1 MGEAERPSIL
11 VVDDEADVV
20 ESIRELLRLDYRVL
34 VATRASEAISILQE
48 GPVDVVMTD
57 QRMPEMTGVEL
68 LHHVRETQPDTVRLL
83 FTGYADVRAVIDA
96 INRGNIYR
104 YITKPWD
111 PEDLQVVVRDAVE
124 RHDLIAERQR
134 LLGELQRTNEELI
147 RANTELAATSELK
160 SNFIRVASHELRT
173 PLTILMLLTHLATR
187 ADDVAEPLHGWIVQI
202 AAATDRLQRRVDDLT
217 SMLAVEKFERPLAR
231 QALDL
236 FALLETAA
244 EEVRPFIALRNQTL
258 VRDYRESLGTM
269 ELEGE
274 KIRDCLSHLLLNAV
288 KFTPDAG
295 RITLA
300 ARRFGDG
307 GAEIRVSDTG
317 AGIDAA
323 SRARVFE
330 PFFTAFDVSGHSS
343 GLFEFERRGLGL
355 GLTVA
360 KAFVEMHGGEVGV
373 ESELGRGT
381 TFTVTLRP
389 PGRAATATLGNGD
402 ADHLRARRG
411 H

>member
-236 FALLETAA
+236 FALLESAA
-244 EEVRPFIALRNQTL
+244 EEVRPFVALRNQTL

-360 KAFVEMHGGEVGV
+360 KAFVEMHGGEVSV

-381 TFTVTLRP
+381 TFTVTLR

>member
-1 MGEAERPSIL
+1 MEAQRPSIL

-34 VATRASEAISILQE
+34 VATRASEAMAILQE
-48 GPVDVVMTD
+48 RPVDVVMTD

-96 INRGNIYR
+96 INRGSIYR

-111 PEDLQVVVRDAVE
+111 PEDLQVIVRDAVE

-134 LLGELQRTNEELI
+134 LLAELRRANEELM
-147 RANTELAATSELK
+147 RANGELAATSELK

-173 PLTILMLLTHLATR
+173 PLTILALLTHLATR
-187 ADDVAEPLHGWIVQI
+187 APDVPEPLHGWLIQI
-202 AAATDRLQRRVDDLT
+202 AGATERLERRVDDLT

-231 QALDL
+231 RALDL
-236 FALLETAA
+236 FALLESAA
-244 EEVRPFIALRNQTL
+244 EEVRPFIALRGQTL
-258 VRDYRESLGTM
+258 VRDYREGLGTM

-300 ARRFGDG
+300 ARRSPDG

-330 PFFTAFDVSGHSS
+330 PFFTAFDVSRHSS
-343 GLFEFERRGLGL
+343 GLFEYERRGLGL

-360 KAFVEMHGGEVGV
+360 KAFVEMHGGNVSV
-373 ESELGRGT
+373 ESEVGSGT
-381 TFTVTLRP
+381 TFIVTLRAP
-389 PGRAATATLGNGD
+389 SPATAHGNGG
-402 ADHLRARRG
+402 AAL
-411 H
+411 

>member
-124 RHDLIAERQR
+124 RHDVIAERQR

-258 VRDYRESLGTM
+258 VRDYRESLGIM

-274 KIRDCLSHLLLNAV
+274 KIQDCLSHLLLNAV
-288 KFTPDAG
+288 KFTPAAG
-295 RITLA
+295 RSTLA
-300 ARRFGDG
+300 ARRSADG
-307 GAEIRVSDTG
+307 AAEIRVSDTG
-317 AGIDAA
+317 VGIDAA
-323 SRARVFE
+323 SRAHVFE
-330 PFFTAFDVSGHSS
+330 PFFTAFDVSGHAS
-343 GLFEFERRGLGL
+343 GLFEYNGRGLGL
-355 GLTVA
+355 GLTVV
-360 KAFVEMHGGEVGV
+360 KAFIEMHGGRVSVASEV
-373 ESELGRGT
+373 ESGT
-381 TFTVTLRP
+381 TLSVALPAQDRPATLRSATE
-389 PGRAATATLGNGD
+389 AAN
-402 ADHLRARRG
+402 
-411 H
+411 

>member
-1 MGEAERPSIL
+1 MAVGEQPSIL
-11 VVDDEADVV
+11 VVDDEADVA

-34 VATRASEAISILQE
+34 VATRASQALSILQE
-48 GPVDVVMTD
+48 RPVDVIMTD

-68 LHHVRETQPDTVRLL
+68 LHHVRQTQPDTVRLL

-96 INRGNIYR
+96 INHGNIYR

-134 LLGELQRTNEELI
+134 LLGELQRTNEELV
-147 RANTELAATSELK
+147 RANAELAATSELK

-173 PLTILMLLTHLATR
+173 PLTILALLTHLATR
-187 ADDVAEPLHGWIVQI
+187 VDDVPEPLHGWLVQI
-202 AAATDRLQRRVDDLT
+202 SGASDRLQRRVDDLT
-217 SMLAVEKFERPLAR
+217 AMLAVEKFERPLAR
-231 QALDL
+231 RSLDL
-236 FALLETAA
+236 FALLESAA

-258 VRDYRESLGTM
+258 VRDYRQSLGTM

-274 KIRDCLSHLLLNAV
+274 KIRDCLSHLLLNAI

-300 ARRFGDG
+300 GRRSPDG

-323 SRARVFE
+323 TRARVFE

-343 GLFEFERRGLGL
+343 GLFEYERRGLGL

-360 KAFVEMHGGEVGV
+360 KAFVEMHGGAVSV
-373 ESELGRGT
+373 ESEVGRGT

-389 PGRAATATLGNGD
+389 PATPRTALGDGE
-402 ADHLRARRG
+402 AMQ
-411 H
+411 

>member
-330 PFFTAFDVSGHSS
+330 PFFTAFDVSRHSS

-360 KAFVEMHGGEVGV
+360 KAFVEMHGGEVSV

-381 TFTVTLRP
+381 TFTVTLR

>member
-389 PGRAATATLGNGD
+389 GRAATATLGNGD

>member
-1 MGEAERPSIL
+1 
-11 VVDDEADVV
+11 
-20 ESIRELLRLDYRVL
+20 
-34 VATRASEAISILQE
+34 
-48 GPVDVVMTD
+48 
-57 QRMPEMTGVEL
+57 
-68 LHHVRETQPDTVRLL
+68 
-83 FTGYADVRAVIDA
+83 
-96 INRGNIYR
+96 
-104 YITKPWD
+104 
-111 PEDLQVVVRDAVE
+111 
-124 RHDLIAERQR
+124 
-134 LLGELQRTNEELI
+134 
-147 RANTELAATSELK
+147 
-160 SNFIRVASHELRT
+160 
-173 PLTILMLLTHLATR
+173 
-187 ADDVAEPLHGWIVQI
+187 
-202 AAATDRLQRRVDDLT
+202 
-217 SMLAVEKFERPLAR
+217 VEKFERPLAR

-236 FALLETAA
+236 FALLESAA

-330 PFFTAFDVSGHSS
+330 PFFTAFDVSRHSS
-343 GLFEFERRGLGL
+343 GLFEYERRGLGL

-360 KAFVEMHGGEVGV
+360 KAFVEMHGGEVSV

-381 TFTVTLRP
+381 TFTVTLR

>member
-1 MGEAERPSIL
+1 MGEASQPSIL

-34 VATRASEAISILQE
+34 VATRASEAMSILRDR
-48 GPVDVVMTD
+48 PIDVVMTD

-111 PEDLQVVVRDAVE
+111 PEDLQVIVRDAVE

-134 LLGELQRTNEELI
+134 LLGELQRTNDELL
-147 RANTELAATSELK
+147 RANAELEATSELK

-173 PLTILMLLTHLATR
+173 PLTILTLLSHLATGTR
-187 ADDVAEPLHGWIVQI
+187 DVSEPLHGWLLQI
-202 AAATDRLQRRVDDLT
+202 AGATERLQRRVDDLT
-217 SMLAVEKFERPLAR
+217 TMLAVERFERPLAR
-231 QALDL
+231 RALDL
-236 FALLETAA
+236 FALLESAA
-244 EEVRPFIALRNQTL
+244 AEVRPFITLRGQTL
-258 VRDYRESLGTM
+258 VRDYPEGLGTM

-300 ARRFGDG
+300 ARRSPDG

-317 AGIDAA
+317 AGMDAA
-323 SRARVFE
+323 SRARVFD

-343 GLFEFERRGLGL
+343 GMFEFERRGLGL

-360 KAFVEMHGGEVGV
+360 KAFVQMHGGDVSV
-373 ESELGRGT
+373 ESEVGRGT
-381 TFTVTLRP
+381 TFTVTLP
-389 PGRAATATLGNGD
+389 PVASPVTALGGG
-402 ADHLRARRG
+402 AVQ
-411 H
+411 